1 MGFPYEIPY
10 DMAIFFMAHPMVA
23 PSHRDHPRLEL
34 QLQAL
39 EGRHEAGAGVNRR
52 CRHAGNQGET
62 CRTWKEGNVASEG
75 TKILHV
81 SF

>member
-1 MGFPYEIPY
+1 
-10 DMAIFFMAHPMVA
+10 
-23 PSHRDHPRLEL
+23 LEL

-52 CRHAGNQGET
+52 RRHAGNQGET